1 MVVINYLK
9 GFTYFIVFERSS
21 INSIFL
27 ENPEQVFSK
36 EQIYSSV
43 WGTGDVDANTIMVFI
58 NRLRSKL
65 EENPKE
71 PCYLRTVWGIGYTFT
86 PDGCVQK
93 K

>member
-1 MVVINYLK
+1 MISVLIMVVINYLK

-43 WGTGDVDANTIMVFI
+43 WGTGDVDANTIMVLLI
-58 NRLRSKL
+58 VYEVN
-65 EENPKE
+65 
-71 PCYLRTVWGIGYTFT
+71 
-86 PDGCVQK
+86 
-93 K
+93 

>member
-1 MVVINYLK
+1 
-9 GFTYFIVFERSS
+9 
-21 INSIFL
+21 
-27 ENPEQVFSK
+27 
-36 EQIYSSV
+36 
-43 WGTGDVDANTIMVFI
+43 MVFI

-93 K
+93 NEKRPAVARATAGLFAYSICRRSISFKIN

>member
-1 MVVINYLK
+1 
-9 GFTYFIVFERSS
+9 
-21 INSIFL
+21 
-27 ENPEQVFSK
+27 
-36 EQIYSSV
+36 
-43 WGTGDVDANTIMVFI
+43 MVFI

>member
-1 MVVINYLK
+1 
-9 GFTYFIVFERSS
+9 
-21 INSIFL
+21 
-27 ENPEQVFSK
+27 
-36 EQIYSSV
+36 
-43 WGTGDVDANTIMVFI
+43 MVFI

-93 K
+93 NEKRPVVARATAGLF